1 LKKISNYII
10 MRRLYSGILAI
21 VLGALCSTPTDM
33 IAQKGPSEGTSGNVR
48 TKIVRDCE
56 YEVLPGLAE
65 VTSIEKVRNASESA
79 LKYDEHEVLFRFT
92 PMEGG
97 EILEMLRDTE
107 IEFVLRSRAIRVPVG
122 PEYIKSKNLKVGTKY
137 AMNLLQTKN
146 RDACLELFTYES
158 KALDNDLF
166 EAYEHIIDYTKEAYV
181 QQLEAKERAYERGK
195 ANDADVAVVET
206 VDPTVESAVETSDTE
221 DAFDYGGLTEEEIAN
236 LTEAEMRTLVEKN
249 LRKRYEDGG
258 TPASYG
264 GGTSGID
271 EAQLRAQIEAEQR
284 EKYAGELAAAEN
296 GTGITTSTTYS
307 SNSNSS
313 AKSNSAATDAIREA
327 KRKAKEAEKETKLEE
342 KRKEQKALE
351 IERKKDELRDKLEKE
366 VAAEIQKE
374 IEEKTEASRLVA
386 VQEAK
391 EEEEDRNKK
400 SAAIEKIK
408 EIEREMSQRI
418 VDETKRKDCV
428 FGTRISGTIEVIKV
442 SKVKEANLSHLKYTE
457 YEVMVTFRPDN
468 YADLSKKEKK
478 DWESTFVFTLDP
490 MGQNA
495 NPGAGYIR
503 KYKVFKASKYQG
515 FSQPLESGICNE
527 MMLYSPDLPN
537 DGAKIKLK

>member
-1 LKKISNYII
+1 
-10 MRRLYSGILAI
+10 MRRLYSGILAM
-21 VLGALCSTPTDM
+21 VLGTMCAMPVDM
-33 IAQKGPSEGTSGNVR
+33 IAQGPSEGSSGNVR

-92 PMEGG
+92 AMEGG
-97 EILEMLRDTE
+97 EVLEMLRDTD

-122 PEYIKSKNLKVGTKY
+122 PEYIKAKNLKVGTKY

-146 RDACLELFTYES
+146 RDACLELYTYES

-166 EAYEHIIDYTKEAYV
+166 EAYEYIIDYTKEAYV

-195 ANDADVAVVET
+195 ANEADVVVEET
-206 VDPTVESAVETSDTE
+206 VDPTVETVEEEPETE
-221 DAFDYGGLTEEEIAN
+221 REFDYGGLSEEEIAN
-236 LTEAEMRTLVEKN
+236 LTEAEMRALVEKN
-249 LRKRYEDGG
+249 LRKKYEDGG
-258 TPASYG
+258 TPTSYG
-264 GGTSGID
+264 GGSSGID
-271 EAQLRAQIEAEQR
+271 EAKLRAEIEAKKRAQ
-284 EKYAGELAAAEN
+284 YADELAAAEN
-296 GTGITTSTTYS
+296 GTLSGSSRTSTKNSTAKS
-307 SNSNSS
+307 SN
-313 AKSNSAATDAIREA
+313 AASDAIREA
-327 KRKAKEAEKETKLEE
+327 KRKAKEAEKEMKLEE
-342 KRKEQKALE
+342 KRQEQEALE
-351 IERKKDELRDKLEKE
+351 RERKKDELREKLERE
-366 VAAEIQKE
+366 VEAEIQKE
-374 IEEKTEASRLVA
+374 IEEKAEAARLVA
-386 VQEAK
+386 IQEAK
-391 EEEEDRNKK
+391 QEEEERNKK
-400 SAAIEKIK
+400 TAAIEKIK

-428 FGTRISGTIEVIKV
+428 FADRISGTIEVIKV

-490 MGQNA
+490 MGLNA

-515 FSQPLESGICNE
+515 FAQPLQSGICTE

>member
-1 LKKISNYII
+1 

-21 VLGALCSTPTDM
+21 VFGTLCSMPAEM

-65 VTSIEKVRNASESA
+65 VTSIEKVRKASESA

-92 PMEGG
+92 AMEGG
-97 EILEMLRDTE
+97 EVLDMLRDTD

-122 PEYIKSKNLKVGTKY
+122 PEYIKAKNLKVGTKY

-146 RDACLELFTYES
+146 RDACLELYTYES

-181 QQLEAKERAYERGK
+181 QQLAAKERSHARSK
-195 ANDADVAVVET
+195 ANEEDVVVEET
-206 VDPTVESAVETSDTE
+206 VDPTIESEPELTDTE
-221 DAFDYGGLTEEEIAN
+221 TAFDYGGLTPEEISN
-236 LTEAEMRTLVEKN
+236 LTEEEMRTLVEQN
-249 LRKRYEDGG
+249 LRKKYEDGG
-258 TPASYG
+258 TPTAYAG
-264 GGTSGID
+264 VSGID
-271 EAQLRAQIEAEQR
+271 EAEMRAEIEAEQR
-284 EKYAGELAAAEN
+284 ERYASELTAAEN
-296 GTGITTSTTYS
+296 GTLGSGTTTSYNAT
-307 SNSNSS
+307 
-313 AKSNSAATDAIREA
+313 AKANNSASDAIREA
-327 KRKAKEAEKETKLEE
+327 KRKAKEAEKEMKLEE
-342 KRKEQKALE
+342 KRQEQEEVDRARQKY
-351 IERKKDELRDKLEKE
+351 ELREKLKRE
-366 VAAEIQKE
+366 VEAEIRKE
-374 IEEKTEASRLVA
+374 IEEKAEAARQVA
-386 VQEAK
+386 AQEAK
-391 EEEEDRNKK
+391 QKQEELNKK
-400 SAAIEKIK
+400 AAAIEKIK

-428 FGTRISGTIEVIKV
+428 FGERISGTIEVLKV

-457 YEVMVTFRPDN
+457 YEVTVTFRPDN

-490 MGQNA
+490 MGVNA

-515 FSQPLESGICNE
+515 FSQALESGICNE

>member
-1 LKKISNYII
+1 MKKISNYII
-10 MRRLYSGILAI
+10 MRRLYSGILTM
-21 VLGALCSTPTDM
+21 VFGTLCSMPVDM
-33 IAQKGPSEGTSGNVR
+33 MAQKGPSEGGSGNVR
-48 TKIVRDCE
+48 TKVVRDCE

-97 EILEMLRDTE
+97 EVLEMLRDTD

-122 PEYIKSKNLKVGTKY
+122 PEYLKAKNVKVGTKY

-146 RDACLELFTYES
+146 RDACLELYTYES

-181 QQLEAKERAYERGK
+181 QQLEAKERAFERQK
-195 ANDADVAVVET
+195 ANEADVAVEET
-206 VDPTVESAVETSDTE
+206 VDPTVETVEEEPSSETE
-221 DAFDYGGLTEEEIAN
+221 FDYGGLSEEEIAN
-236 LTEAEMRTLVEKN
+236 LTEAEMRALVEKN
-249 LRKRYEDGG
+249 LRKKYEDGG
-258 TPASYG
+258 TPTSYG

-271 EAQLRAQIEAEQR
+271 EAKLRAEIEAKKRAQ
-284 EKYAGELAAAEN
+284 YADELAAAEN
-296 GTGITTSTTYS
+296 GTLSGS
-307 SNSNSS
+307 SRVSNNNSSS
-313 AKSNSAATDAIREA
+313 AKSNNAASDAIREA
-327 KRKAKEAEKETKLEE
+327 KRKAKEAEKEMKLEE
-342 KRKEQKALE
+342 KRQEQEALE
-351 IERKKDELRDKLEKE
+351 RERKKEELREKLEKE
-366 VAAEIQKE
+366 VEAEIQKE
-374 IEEKTEASRLVA
+374 IEEKAEAARLLA
-386 VQEAK
+386 IQEAK
-391 EEEEDRNKK
+391 EQEEERNKK

-428 FGTRISGTIEVIKV
+428 FADRISGTIEVIKV

-490 MGQNA
+490 MGVNA

-515 FSQPLESGICNE
+515 FAQPLQSGICNE

>member
-1 LKKISNYII
+1 
-10 MRRLYSGILAI
+10 MRRLYSGILATAI
-21 VLGALCSTPTDM
+21 GALCSMPMDT
-33 IAQKGPSEGTSGNVR
+33 IAQKGPSEGTSGKVR

-65 VTSIEKVRNASESA
+65 VTSIEKVRDASKSA

-97 EILEMLRDTE
+97 ELLEMLRDTD

-137 AMNLLQTKN
+137 AMNLLQTRN
-146 RDACLELFTYES
+146 RDACLELYTYES

-181 QQLEAKERAYERGK
+181 QQLEAKERAYERNK
-195 ANDADVAVVET
+195 ANEKDVVVEET
-206 VDPTVESAVETSDTE
+206 VDPTIETATEPSSSDAE
-221 DAFDYGGLTEEEIAN
+221 FDYGGLSEEEIAN
-236 LTEAEMRTLVEKN
+236 LTEAEMRALVEKN
-249 LRKRYEDGG
+249 LRKKYEDGG
-258 TPASYG
+258 TPTSYG

-271 EAQLRAQIEAEQR
+271 EAKLRAEIEAKKR
-284 EKYAGELAAAEN
+284 EEYASQLAAAEN
-296 GTGITTSTTYS
+296 GTPNNNSIAS
-307 SNSNSS
+307 SNNSS
-313 AKSNSAATDAIREA
+313 KSSNAASDAIREA
-327 KRKAKEAEKETKLEE
+327 KRKAKEAEKEMKLEE
-342 KRKEQKALE
+342 KRKEQEALE
-351 IERKKDELRDKLEKE
+351 RARQKEELREKLEKE
-366 VAAEIQKE
+366 VEAEIQKE
-374 IEEKTEASRLVA
+374 IEEKEEAARLA
-386 VQEAK
+386 AIQEAK
-391 EEEEDRNKK
+391 QEAEERNKK
-400 SAAIEKIK
+400 TAAIEKIK

-428 FGTRISGTIEVIKV
+428 FGDRISGTIEVIKV

-515 FSQPLESGICNE
+515 FAQPLQSGICNA